1 MNNPNT
7 MRVLYVIL
15 MGFGLPIMRFMSL
28 HFDTINNNA
37 VRFLSGGFVFIL
49 IAVFKFSGEI
59 KKVKEEPVLI
69 FNLLL
74 LGVLMTGNMYFYING
89 LKYTSALTGS
99 IFGILAMPLAVLMAA
114 VFYRDERGRVKQALP
129 TKGAFGDPDFRKT
142 HGDYFYAGSIR
153 AVAGSLIFVFNGS
166 QTGESSDFLTG
177 ALLLGIAILIQSIQN
192 LLVKHTGKK
201 LHSIVISASTAT
213 LSGILYLSIAIQ
225 SGKITQL
232 SEVGVGLLA
241 GLALAGVYGM
251 LTGMLMAF
259 YIVQKQG
266 VVVFNILQLIVPLS
280 TAVVGYFT
288 LGETINLMQGASAV
302 LVVLGCI
309 LALKEKNPESV

>member
-1 MNNPNT
+1 MNNPNA

-59 KKVKEEPVLI
+59 KKIKKEPILI

-74 LGVLMTGNMYFYING
+74 LGLLMTGNMYFYING

-99 IFGILAMPLAVLMAA
+99 IFGILAMPLAVMMAA
-114 VFYRDERGRVKQALP
+114 VFYRDERDRVKQAN
-129 TKGAFGDPDFRKT
+129 
-142 HGDYFYAGSIR
+142 FYAGSIL

-177 ALLLGIAILIQSIQN
+177 SLLLGIAILIQSIQN

-232 SEVGVGLLA
+232 SQVGAGLLT

-288 LGETINLMQGASAV
+288 LGETINLMQGASVA

-309 LALKEKNPESV
+309 LALKEKNPEPA

>member
-1 MNNPNT
+1 MNNPNA
-7 MRVLYVIL
+7 MRALYVIL

-59 KKVKEEPVLI
+59 KKIKKEPILI

-74 LGVLMTGNMYFYING
+74 LGLLMTGNMYFYING

-99 IFGILAMPLAVLMAA
+99 IFGILAMPLAVMMAA
-114 VFYRDERGRVKQALP
+114 VFYRDERGRVKQAN
-129 TKGAFGDPDFRKT
+129 
-142 HGDYFYAGSIR
+142 FYAGSIL

-177 ALLLGIAILIQSIQN
+177 SLLLGIAILIQSIQN

-288 LGETINLMQGASAV
+288 LGETINLMQGAGAV